1 MEIKEHFV
9 DNLANLTESQLW
21 QVSRYLA
28 DYVQHEITAGKTID
42 KYTFFWA
49 FDAILGGAL
58 DD

>member
-21 QVSRYLA
+21 QVSRYIA
-28 DYVQHEITAGKTID
+28 DYVRHEVDCGKTID
-42 KYTFFWA
+42 KYTIFWA